1 MRPAGSVICTFAILL
16 GLSSQVKSGSSPA
29 AVPLLYTSAKSFD
42 PSAWMSGKD
51 RFPLGATIFIQ
62 DDRGRRKLF
71 KNFAVAA
78 DPAISFDGTR
88 ILFAGKKRA
97 NDHWQI
103 WEAQVN
109 GSDLRRVTS
118 CLDDCVRPLYLP
130 EDRVVYA
137 EKVRRRYVIAAA
149 PLAGGTPLALTHAPG
164 NFIPTD
170 VLRDGRIL
178 FEASYPFGA
187 RTGSEIYT
195 VYSDGSGVESYR
207 CDHGAQRHS
216 GRQLDS
222 GDVVFAHG
230 RSLARFTSALA
241 HEVGIETP
249 QEEYAGDVVEMAS
262 GEWLLTSRSNSSQ
275 PFRISR
281 WTAGSRRGLTV
292 VTEQNSSVVQP
303 TLLAGHPIPNRHP
316 SALHDWSY
324 ANLLC
329 LNAYTSKY
337 RFAARAISSVRLYSR
352 SLSGSEELLGEA
364 AVETDGSFYLR
375 TPADQPLKIEL
386 LDSAGK
392 TLRKEAGWFWLRRGE
407 QRICV
412 GCHAGPERAP
422 ENSVPAVL
430 LHSTIAAD
438 MTGKKTTVAAGGH

>member
-1 MRPAGSVICTFAILL
+1 MRAAVLVVYAFAISL
-16 GLSSQVKSGSSPA
+16 GFSSQVKSGSNPSVPA
-29 AVPLLYTSAKSFD
+29 LLYTSAKTFD
-42 PSAWMSGKD
+42 PSAWMNGKD

-62 DDRGRRKLF
+62 DERGRRPPF
-71 KNFAVAA
+71 KDFAASA

-88 ILFAGKKRA
+88 ILFAGKKGA

-109 GSDLRRVTS
+109 GDALRRITS
-118 CLDDCVRPLYLP
+118 CAGDCVRPLYLP

-137 EKVRRRYVIAAA
+137 QRARRQYAIVVA
-149 PLAGGTPLALTHAPG
+149 PLAGGTPLTLTHAPG
-164 NFIPTD
+164 NFMPTD

-187 RTGSEIYT
+187 GTSSEIYT

-207 CDHGAQRHS
+207 CDHGGPRQS

-222 GDVVFAHG
+222 GDIVFAHG
-230 RSLARFTSALA
+230 SSLARFTSALG
-241 HEVGIETP
+241 HELQIAVP
-249 QEEYAGDVVEMAS
+249 QEEYAGDVVEIPG
-262 GEWLLTSRSNSSQ
+262 GEWLLTSRSNSNQ

-281 WTAGSRRGLTV
+281 WIPETRRRLV
-292 VTEQNSSVVQP
+292 LVAEQNSSAVEP
-303 TLLAGHPIPNRHP
+303 TLIAERPIPNRHP
-316 SALHDWSY
+316 SALHDWAY

-337 RFAARAISSVRLYSR
+337 RFPSGSIASVRLYGR
-352 SLSGSEELLGEA
+352 SSSGSEEILGEA
-364 AVETDGSFYLR
+364 PVEPDGSFYLR

-386 LDSAGK
+386 LNSARETVK
-392 TLRKEAGWFWLRRGE
+392 KEAGWFWLRRGE

-412 GCHAGPERAP
+412 GCHAGPETAP
-422 ENSVPAVL
+422 ENAVPAVL
-430 LHSTIAAD
+430 VRSTIPAD